1 MWTKASHKYQT
12 KFGFVRKT
20 NAYLSAEQIN
30 KHRQALQV
38 ENELYKFA
46 LSYLN
51 KTYGRTHIDRDVPE
65 KLEKRYLVNKRKV

>member
-12 KFGFVRKT
+12 RFGFVRKT

-30 KHRQALQV
+30 KHRQALHV
-38 ENELYKFA
+38 ENDLYNYA

-51 KTYGRTHIDRDVPE
+51 KMFDNPVALVIGRIE
-65 KLEKRYLVNKRKV
+65 QN